1 MLQVPYVIVK
11 SVFLLS
17 LDKLYPISHEN
28 IALGMSKSGAGEFVT
43 YVCLFVLTH
52 K

>member
-1 MLQVPYVIVK
+1 MLQVLYIIVK

-28 IALGMSKSGAGEFVT
+28 IALGMSKSGGGEFVT
-43 YVCLFVLTH
+43 YVCLFVLAL